1 MSSHIFVS
9 VVVPVRNEETLI
21 ARCLT
26 AILNQDYPR
35 DSFEIIVADGLS
47 NDRTLEV
54 IRALS
59 GAESIRIIRN
69 PQCVQS
75 AGLNV
80 AIQEAR
86 GDIVIRVDGH
96 TIIAPDYVRQC
107 VAALQETA
115 ASVVG
120 GTMDPVGITLMGKA
134 IASATK
140 TRFAVPGAFHIGTTS
155 QYTDTVY
162 MGAWPRWIFDRIG
175 GFDEQLSINEDYEL
189 NYRIRQMGGKVYLS
203 SSIHSQYFGRQTLK
217 ALARQYFNY
226 GRGKT
231 SALKK
236 HPASIRLRQIVAP
249 CFVGALIG
257 ALPVSVLIPSTVWL
271 WLLVLALYLIMNLAF
286 SLATASR
293 AGYRLFWRVALV
305 FPTIHVSWGLGF
317 WAGLLFGDMKLAH
330 RRAASTHLSLSK
342 EM

>member
-107 VAALQETA
+107 VAA
-115 ASVVG
+115 
-120 GTMDPVGITLMGKA
+120 
-134 IASATK
+134 
-140 TRFAVPGAFHIGTTS
+140 
-155 QYTDTVY
+155 
-162 MGAWPRWIFDRIG
+162 
-175 GFDEQLSINEDYEL
+175 
-189 NYRIRQMGGKVYLS
+189 
-203 SSIHSQYFGRQTLK
+203 
-217 ALARQYFNY
+217 
-226 GRGKT
+226 
-231 SALKK
+231 
-236 HPASIRLRQIVAP
+236 
-249 CFVGALIG
+249 
-257 ALPVSVLIPSTVWL
+257 
-271 WLLVLALYLIMNLAF
+271 
-286 SLATASR
+286 
-293 AGYRLFWRVALV
+293 
-305 FPTIHVSWGLGF
+305 
-317 WAGLLFGDMKLAH
+317 
-330 RRAASTHLSLSK
+330 
-342 EM
+342 